1 MWGLAFYSHL
11 ENSCMTASFHS
22 DWRSEHRKLV
32 SPPLFIEV
40 PVSSQKSEHWC
51 MCVYRCCLS
60 LHFSLVL
67 ELGTVVCFVV
77 HKILLEYKSNIFIG
91 FRFIVYT
98 KRHRAPLKRYT
109 TVLYIDLSIILPV
122 SSNNPALQYSILL

>member
-1 MWGLAFYSHL
+1 MTEGLSTESWLA
-11 ENSCMTASFHS
+11 
-22 DWRSEHRKLV
+22 R
-32 SPPLFIEV
+32 
-40 PVSSQKSEHWC
+40 
-51 MCVYRCCLS
+51 
-60 LHFSLVL
+60 HFSLKCLCQARKVSINVCVCIDVASLYNFLLVL